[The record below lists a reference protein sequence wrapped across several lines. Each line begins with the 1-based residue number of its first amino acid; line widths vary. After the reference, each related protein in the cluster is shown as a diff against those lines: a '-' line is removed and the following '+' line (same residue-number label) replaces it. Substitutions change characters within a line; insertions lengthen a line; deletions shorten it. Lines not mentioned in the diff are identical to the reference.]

1 MIRSDFAW
9 ISLLH
14 HAMSSFIYRFLFLL
28 MYSSSCSYQQ
38 SPDDHRIIRT
48 LEKLPVHTEVVNLRQ
63 LFLPNHPAE
72 SAATADFMLAKR
84 DEYPY
89 LYFLIN
95 HSSRGIL
102 TIRKEIDRDQLCRL
116 RRCRCDTWCDLE
128 LEIFVNHEQFHLE
141 VLTIRVLDQNDHRP
155 QFSTLSEQLQ
165 VTIVEN
171 APVGARIKLESA
183 IDQDQGD
190 NGIVGKY
197 RKVFPHWIARWG
209 PPLQIIPSS
218 HRYPCPSHYD
228 TI

>member
-1 MIRSDFAW
+1 MIVSSFDLDDHGMIRSDFAW

-63 LFLPNHPAE
+63 LFLPNHPTE
-72 SAATADFMLAKR
+72 SAVTADFMLAKR

-183 IDQDQGD
+183 IDQDQGE

-197 RKVFPHWIARWG
+197 RKFFLR
-209 PPLQIIPSS
+209 
-218 HRYPCPSHYD
+218 
-228 TI
+228 